1 MLNLNEKVD
10 SKLGPSESEPVWKL
24 LIYDSAGQDIISP
37 ILNIKELRNCGITL
51 HLKLHSDRDAI
62 PDVPAIYFVAPSDDN
77 INRICSDMR
86 NHLYDQ
92 FFFNFITPISRQ
104 KLEDLASAA
113 LQANCSNSIK
123 KVFDQYLNFISLED
137 DMFVLREH
145 QSQAISYYGE
155 DNCLLSIASLLC
167 SVLSMRSSAV
177 CHNTIFAELLSGLLV
192 LAVVMT

>member
-1 MLNLNEKVD
+1 MPANSVALKYMLNLNEKVD
-10 SKLGPSESEPVWKL
+10 SKLGPSESEPIWKL
-24 LIYDSAGQDIISP
+24 LIYDNAGQDIISP

-77 INRICSDMR
+77 INRICNDMR

-113 LQANCSNSIK
+113 LQANCSNSIR

-145 QSQAISYYGE
+145 QSQAISYYGKNNFI
-155 DNCLLSIASLLC
+155 DRCVC
-167 SVLSMRSSAV
+167 STHRVPYSTSPYSSQPV
-177 CHNTIFAELLSGLLV
+177 QQPL
-192 LAVVMT
+192 